1 MAQQNNPSDPLLISY
16 LTLRKSIGWLGILL
30 PVVLF
35 VGNFL
40 ISWFTDFENGC
51 NPYKSS
57 ISHYY
62 YSRLGEIFTGTL
74 CGVSLFL
81 FTYNGHPKK
90 EGEKGLSDRFL
101 SILAAS
107 FALGVVLFPTSS
119 LLPIPCNLRTFVT
132 TKLTGN
138 IHLTCASLFFLTL
151 AYMSYFNFTKTS
163 GDVTPQKLKRN
174 KIYKICAI
182 AMIASLLGCA
192 LYIFI
197 LEDHKI
203 GWLDYIHPVFCF
215 EATALLAFG
224 FSWLTKG
231 EFLLKDS

>member
-1 MAQQNNPSDPLLISY
+1 MPEEPKNDHLLISY
-16 LTLRKSIGWLGILL
+16 LTLRKTIGWLGILL

-35 VGNFL
+35 IGNFL
-40 ISWFTDFENGC
+40 ISYLTDFENGC

-62 YSRLGEIFTGTL
+62 YTRLAEIFTGTL

-81 FTYNGHPKK
+81 FSYNGHPKK
-90 EGEKGLSDRFL
+90 PGEKGLSDRFL

-107 FALGVVLFPTSS
+107 FALGVVFFPTSS
-119 LLPIPCNLRTFVT
+119 ASLIPCNIRSFVSSSI
-132 TKLTGN
+132 TGG
-138 IHLTCASLFFLTL
+138 IHLTSATFFFLTL

-163 GDVTPQKLKRN
+163 GDITPQKLKRN
-174 KIYKICAI
+174 KIYRICAI
-182 AMIASLLGCA
+182 AMVLSLLGCA
-192 LYIFI
+192 LYIFV
-197 LEDHKI
+197 LEGKFT
-203 GWLDYIHPVFCF
+203 WLDYIHPVFCF

-231 EFLLKDS
+231 EFLLKD